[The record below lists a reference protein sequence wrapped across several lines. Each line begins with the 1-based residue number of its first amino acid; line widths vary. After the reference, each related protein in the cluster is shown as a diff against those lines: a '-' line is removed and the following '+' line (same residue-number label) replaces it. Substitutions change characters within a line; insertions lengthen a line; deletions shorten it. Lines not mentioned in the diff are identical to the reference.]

1 MGWGLIA
8 AISLAHREYQS
19 FMLKI
24 AIRCLEYGP
33 QKLSAPHLKNSQIVP
48 IVHHAAGISITI
60 NYPIGET
67 MYWFLELNWAG
78 RFFVHLP
85 FFSD

>member
-1 MGWGLIA
+1 MGWGLVTA
-8 AISLAHREYQS
+8 VDFAHRECKP

-24 AIRCLEYGP
+24 AIRYLEHGP
-33 QKLSAPHLKNSQIVP
+33 QKLGAPHFKDSQIIP
-48 IVHHAAGISITI
+48 IVHHTAGISITV
-60 NYPIGET
+60 NYSIGEAV
-67 MYWFLELNWAG
+67 YWFLEFNWAG